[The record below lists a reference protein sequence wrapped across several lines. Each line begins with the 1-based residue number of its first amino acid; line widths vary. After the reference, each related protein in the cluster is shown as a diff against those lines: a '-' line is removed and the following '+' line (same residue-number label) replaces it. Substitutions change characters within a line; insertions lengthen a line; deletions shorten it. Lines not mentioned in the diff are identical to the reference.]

1 MGNAVEVNSLGK
13 MYRLFDKQSDRI
25 RDLFGVDKL
34 RFWDKEPKY
43 REFWALRN
51 VDLAIPRGE
60 RIGIIGRNGAGKSTL
75 LKLIVGNLKPT
86 EGTVSVHGKIQAL
99 LQIGTGFHPEFTGL
113 ENIRTALAYAGMDSK
128 SIRLA
133 TDEIIEFS
141 ELEDYIHQPVKYYS
155 AGMYSRLAF
164 AVATSLVPDI
174 LVIDEVLGAGDAAFT
189 SKCADR
195 MKHLTQD
202 TGATVLFVSH
212 SMDSVLEICN
222 RAILLERGEV
232 THDGTALEVSK
243 IYNKKIREEE
253 ELRARAKEFRVS
265 RKSMVQITMADES
278 TQVLIMRF
286 VCDKPHPKHV
296 HFLYEAELKC
306 EGKPVSFLHFG
317 APTDDDP
324 TQFTHVIADKGA
336 DWGPAKKERGNL
348 YRAYSDQD
356 GVNCHAPFQMAIP
369 VYLSAKNLEI
379 CINARPDTRE
389 KVYLEYFDGHAYH
402 RLGEIGVGNTNFSFQ
417 MIENSPAQETEAP
430 AAPEAGEAAA
440 PEAEVAAA
448 PEAEVAAAPEAEVAA
463 APETEVAAA
472 PEAEAS
478 DTPEWKFRRD
488 EHADEWEAVSDADDY
503 DKLQKTNSV
512 YGTQQLVIEKMD
524 ILNADGESSRVFVTG
539 DAARFRIHIGV
550 RRPVSSFI
558 GVVCIMTRDGKAVTQ
573 VFCRS
578 EELGID
584 KVDRPIVLDASFA
597 PLRLGE
603 GDYMVSVGL
612 FQTCDF
618 SRAAEE
624 KSYCVADRALFF
636 KVQQPFGIRKYLG
649 TFLHACEWSA
659 GEETSRFDG
668 VDLKSGVDL

>member
-1 MGNAVEVNSLGK
+1 MENAVEVRSLGK

-25 RDLFGVDKL
+25 RDLFGVEKL

-51 VDLAIPRGE
+51 VDLTIPRGE

-86 EGTVSVHGKIQAL
+86 EGTVSVQGNIQAL
-99 LQIGTGFHPEFTGL
+99 LQMGTGFHPEFTGL

-128 SIRLA
+128 SIAEA
-133 TDEIIEFS
+133 TDEIIDFS
-141 ELEDYIHQPVKYYS
+141 ELEDYIEQPVKYYS

-164 AVATSLVPDI
+164 AVSTSLVPDI

-253 ELRARAKEFRVS
+253 ELRARAKEYRVS
-265 RKSMVQITMADES
+265 RKSMVQITLADET

-286 VCDKPHPKHV
+286 VCDTPHPKHT
-296 HFLYEAELKC
+296 HFIYEADLKC
-306 EGKPVSFLHFG
+306 NGKSVSNLHFG

-324 TQFTHVIADKGA
+324 AQFTHVIADKGA

-348 YRAYSDQD
+348 CRSYSNQE
-356 GVNCHAPFQMAIP
+356 GTNCHAPFQMAIP
-369 VYLSAKNLEI
+369 VHLSTETLEI
-379 CINARPDTRE
+379 CVNARPDTRE
-389 KVYLEYFDGHAYH
+389 PVYLEYFDGHSYH
-402 RLGEIGVGNTNFSFQ
+402 RLGEIGVGNSFFSFRMEGRKELPEKEQ
-417 MIENSPAQETEAP
+417 DAVASVTSDVIPDDETEITPVFHEVLQNETDSVMASN
-430 AAPEAGEAAA
+430 PE
-440 PEAEVAAA
+440 PTSV
-448 PEAEVAAAPEAEVAA
+448 
-463 APETEVAAA
+463 
-472 PEAEAS
+472 
-478 DTPEWKFRRD
+478 PEWKVDRD
-488 EHADEWEAVSDADDY
+488 MPADDPEPVVDADNY
-503 DKLQKTNSV
+503 EKLKETNSL
-512 YGTQQLVIEKMD
+512 YGSQELIIEKMD
-524 ILNADGESSRVFVTG
+524 ILDTNGESCRVFTTG
-539 DAARFRIHIGV
+539 SNVCFRIEIGV
-550 RRPVSSFI
+550 AKRIPSFV
-558 GVVCIMTRDGKAVTQ
+558 GVVCIMTRDGKAVSQ
-573 VFCRS
+573 VFCRT
-578 EELGID
+578 EDLGLKEIAASMT
-584 KVDRPIVLDASFA
+584 LNASFS

-612 FQTCDF
+612 FKTCDF
-618 SRAAEE
+618 SRVSEE
-624 KSYCVADRALFF
+624 KAYCVADRALFF
-636 KVQQPFGIRKYLG
+636 KVRQPFGVRKYLG
-649 TFLHACEWSA
+649 AYLQACEWSSGQA
-659 GEETSRFDG
+659 HNRFDG
-668 VDLKSGVDL
+668 VEMKSGVDI

>member
-1 MGNAVEVNSLGK
+1 MQNAVEVSSLGK

-25 RDLFGVDKL
+25 RDLFGIEKL
-34 RFWDKEPKY
+34 RFWDQEPKY

-51 VDLAIPRGE
+51 VDLEIPRGE

-86 EGTVSVHGKIQAL
+86 EGSVSVHGKIQAL

-113 ENIRTALAYAGMDSK
+113 ENIRTALAYAGMDSR
-128 SIRLA
+128 SIREA
-133 TDEIIEFS
+133 TDEIIDFS
-141 ELEDYIHQPVKYYS
+141 ELEDYIQQPVKYYS

-222 RAILLERGEV
+222 RAILLERGEL

-253 ELRARAKEFRVS
+253 ELRARAKEYRVS
-265 RKSMVQITMADES
+265 RKSMAQITVADEA
-278 TQVLIMRF
+278 TQVLIMRL
-286 VCDKPHPKHV
+286 VCDKPHPKYS
-296 HFLYEAELKC
+296 HFIYEAELRC
-306 EGKPVSFLHFG
+306 EGESLAALRFG

-324 TQFTHVIADKGA
+324 AQFTHVIADKGS

-348 YRAYSDQD
+348 YRSYSDQ
-356 GVNCHAPFQMAIP
+356 GGTNCHAPFQLSVPLHM
-369 VYLSAKNLEI
+369 SAKPLEI
-379 CINARPDTRE
+379 TVNARPDTRE
-389 KVYLEYFDGHAYH
+389 RIYLEYFDGHAYH
-402 RLGEIGVGNTNFSFQ
+402 RLGELGAGKTSYEFTLTAPEQQS
-417 MIENSPAQETEAP
+417 AP
-430 AAPEAGEAAA
+430 AAPAQQ
-440 PEAEVAAA
+440 PQ
-448 PEAEVAAAPEAEVAA
+448 
-463 APETEVAAA
+463 TESEEIART
-472 PEAEAS
+472 E
-478 DTPEWKFRRD
+478 
-488 EHADEWEAVSDADDY
+488 DADDY
-503 DKLQKTNSV
+503 EKLKATNSV
-512 YGTQQLVIEKMD
+512 YGTQQLVIEHMD
-524 ILNADGESSRVFVTG
+524 ILNAENKSARVFFTG
-539 DAARFRIHIGV
+539 DELRFRIEV
-550 RRPVSSFI
+550 RVNKPLPSFV

-573 VFCRS
+573 SFCRS
-578 EELGID
+578 GELGFDGVD
-584 KVDRPIVLDASFA
+584 KSFTLEASFS

-603 GDYMVSVGL
+603 GEYMVSIG
-612 FQTCDF
+612 FFETCDF

-636 KVQQPFGIRKYLG
+636 KVEQPFGVRKYLG
-649 TFLHACEWSA
+649 SFLHDCQWSS
-659 GEETSRFDG
+659 GEAQYRFDG
-668 VDLKSGVDL
+668 VDLKAEVDL